1 MLDAREND
9 DHNLSENRLGTDL
22 IGTIQSTEIDIVA
35 SPHYMNQ
42 TITTDQHGGRS
53 NRGEKNPKH
62 AELDL
67 FLSDSPGL
75 THQIDNL
82 VNNIR
87 IGIGIGVGVGI
98 GAIDLGLDE
107 VEGEQFEDAIE
118 SGLDDFGVAGFESE
132 NDRLEDGI
140 GIGGREAEERR
151 LVEIGGVG
159 DGFELVQD
167 GFAGGDELRVLA
179 PRRVFDD
186 LV

>member
-42 TITTDQHGGRS
+42 TIATDQHGGRS
-53 NRGEKNPKH
+53 NRGEKSPKH

-67 FLSDSPGL
+67 FLSEPPGL

-82 VNNIR
+82 VNNIG
-87 IGIGIGVGVGI
+87 IGIGIGVGI

-151 LVEIGGVG
+151 LVEIGGVR